1 MQMDIGLGMAFIT
14 AALITYTIA
23 VWGEQITKD
32 LKPAFVVM
40 FCVGVICDTT
50 GTLLMTLIETSP
62 LGLFETI
69 FHIITGAAA
78 IFLMLIH
85 AVWAIRVLIQ
95 KDEVS
100 AARFHKF
107 SKFVWLFWL
116 VPFLSPMFTGMLG

>member
-1 MQMDIGLGMAFIT
+1 MELGMTFIT

-23 VWGEQITKD
+23 VWGEQITKE

-69 FHIITGAAA
+69 FHIVTGAAA

-85 AVWAIRVLIQ
+85 AVWAIKVLIQ
-95 KDEVS
+95 KDEMS

-116 VPFLSPMFTGMLG
+116 VPFLSPMFTGMMG

>member
-1 MQMDIGLGMAFIT
+1 MDIGLGMAFIT

-23 VWGEQITKD
+23 VWGEQITKE

-40 FCVGVICDTT
+40 FCIGVCCDTT

-62 LGLFETI
+62 LGFFETA
-69 FHIITGAAA
+69 FHIVTGAAA
-78 IFLMLIH
+78 ILLMLIH

-116 VPFLSPMFTGMLG
+116 VPFLSPMLTGMMG